1 MVNYVIKF
9 SSYAEKDKKKLKQ
22 SGLEEKAR
30 KPLGVI
36 QMNPFQNSPPYEKLR
51 GGIIKAAIRVESIFN
66 TVSFTKMMKQTKKF
80 MFSGC
85 GPITNKIEKCA

>member
-51 GGIIKAAIRVESIFN
+51 GDYRGGHSRRINIQHRLVYEDDEA
-66 TVSFTKMMKQTKKF
+66 
-80 MFSGC
+80 
-85 GPITNKIEKCA
+85 NKEVDVLRMWTHYE